1 MKSVSCC
8 NSCTSASADSIF
20 PMSAYAPYKVGYG
33 HTFSAYPSPSRPTGI
48 TPVGVAGP
56 CMGESV
62 SRPCGWETATLGAY
76 DRGDG
81 NPNPY
86 YSLPEMKNMGSY
98 YSATGNPTMF
108 RPMSA
113 YANTGN
119 PTQFRPM
126 SQNGYSTPMNIGEG
140 GMKPMGVFPLIG
152 WGVIAG
158 LGALGILGATYV
170 ADTAVDNITTD
181 SGVATAI
188 GQPVVQA
195 SNNLLN
201 TALIIGGI
209 YFLFRKD
216 IQKALR

>member
-1 MKSVSCC
+1 
-8 NSCTSASADSIF
+8 
-20 PMSAYAPYKVGYG
+20 
-33 HTFSAYPSPSRPTGI
+33 
-48 TPVGVAGP
+48 
-56 CMGESV
+56 
-62 SRPCGWETATLGAY
+62 
-76 DRGDG
+76 
-81 NPNPY
+81 
-86 YSLPEMKNMGSY
+86 MKNMGSY
-98 YSATGNPTMF
+98 YSGTGNPTLF

-140 GMKPMGVFPLIG
+140 GMRPMGVFPLVG

-181 SGVATAI
+181 PGVATAI
-188 GQPVVQA
+188 GQPVIQA
-195 SNNLLN
+195 SNNLFN
-201 TALIIGGI
+201 TVLIIGGI

>member
-1 MKSVSCC
+1 MG
-8 NSCTSASADSIF
+8 T
-20 PMSAYAPYKVGYG
+20 YQPYKVGYG
-33 HTFSAYPSPSRPTGI
+33 HTF
-48 TPVGVAGP
+48 
-56 CMGESV
+56 
-62 SRPCGWETATLGAY
+62 GAY
-76 DRGDG
+76 DRGGG

-86 YSLPEMKNMGSY
+86 YPLSRMKNMGSY
-98 YSATGNPTMF
+98 YSGTGNPTLF

-140 GMKPMGVFPLIG
+140 GMRPMGVFPLVG

-181 SGVATAI
+181 PGVATAI
-188 GQPVVQA
+188 GQPVIQA
-195 SNNLLN
+195 SNNLFN
-201 TALIIGGI
+201 TVLIIGGI

>member
-1 MKSVSCC
+1 MKSVGC
-8 NSCTSASADSIF
+8 NGVFDSSMSGDLF
-20 PMSAYAPYKVGYG
+20 PMNGYVPYRVGYG
-33 HTFSAYPSPSRPTGI
+33 HTFNAYPSASRPTGI

-86 YSLPEMKNMGSY
+86 YPLPKMKNVGSY
-98 YSATGNPTMF
+98 YGKTGKPTLF
-108 RPMSA
+108 RPMSS
-113 YANTGN
+113 YGTTGN

-140 GMKPMGVFPLIG
+140 GMRSMGVFPLIG
-152 WGVIAG
+152 WGVVAG

-181 SGVATAI
+181 AGIATAV

-195 SNNLLN
+195 STNLLN
-201 TALIIGGI
+201 TALIVGGI
-209 YFLFRKD
+209 YFLFRRD

>member
-1 MKSVSCC
+1 
-8 NSCTSASADSIF
+8 
-20 PMSAYAPYKVGYG
+20 MSAYVPYKVGYG

-62 SRPCGWETATLGAY
+62 SRPCNWETATLGAY

-86 YSLPEMKNMGSY
+86 YSLPKMQNMGSY

-140 GMKPMGVFPLIG
+140 GMKPMGIFPLIG
-152 WGVIAG
+152 WGVVAG

-170 ADTAVDNITTD
+170 ADTAVDNITTNP
-181 SGVATAI
+181 SVAGSI
-188 GQPVVQA
+188 SQPIVQTT
-195 SNNLLN
+195 SNLAQ
-201 TALIIGGI
+201 TALIIGAAWLI
-209 YFLFRKD
+209 FRKD
-216 IQKALR
+216 IQKALK